1 MGAASW
7 IGRRWERSAGE
18 GADMYDVAVI
28 GGGPAGST
36 AATVLARAG
45 LKAVVLE
52 RERFPRFHIG
62 ESLLPLNQDLFDTL
76 GLTETLKEQKFVL
89 KYGAQFVSNDGL
101 VERAFDFFQGGLGAE
116 TYAYEVERETFDHL
130 LLKHAA
136 KQGAEVRE
144 GTNVLEVET
153 AADKP
158 CRLRVRTEGAD
169 SIVEAKSVIDAS
181 GQSSLLAKILD
192 LRVKHPSH
200 QKIAIFARY
209 KGGVRREGRKEG
221 NIDIV
226 LGAGCWFWIIPLR
239 DDVLSIGVVANTA
252 DWKATGLAPEAYFE
266 KAVQS
271 SPYVKERVKPGKR
284 EGDFFTASNYSYSS
298 KRFAGDGFLLAGDA
312 AEFLDPIFSTG
323 VILAMRS
330 GERAGREMA
339 EALRAGGPLRAGR
352 FKGYEKAFRR
362 WTGHHFAM
370 IDAFYGPGFG
380 NVFLTPK
387 NTLGMVKAVI
397 GLLAGRSD
405 PGLLDRIRLKL
416 FYWLVRA
423 NGKHA
428 FIPDPRAAESAVP
441 HG

>member
-1 MGAASW
+1 MH
-7 IGRRWERSAGE
+7 
-18 GADMYDVAVI
+18 DVAVI
-28 GGGPAGST
+28 GGGPAGSS

-45 LKAVVLE
+45 HKVVIVE

-62 ESLLPLNQDLFDTL
+62 ESLLPLNQDLFDQL
-76 GLTETLKEQKFVL
+76 GLTPMLQEQKFVL
-89 KYGAQFVSNDGL
+89 KYGAQFVSNDGS
-101 VERAFDFFQGGLGAE
+101 VERAFDFFQGGLGAGA
-116 TYAYEVERETFDHL
+116 YAYEVERETFDHL
-130 LLKHAA
+130 LLKHAV

-153 AADKP
+153 SADRP
-158 CRLRVRTEGAD
+158 CRLRIRTDGTE
-169 SIVEAKSVIDAS
+169 STIEAKAVIDAS
-181 GQSSLLAKILD
+181 GQSSLLAKQHD

-200 QKIAIFARY
+200 QKIAIFTRY

-226 LGAGCWFWIIPLR
+226 LGPGCWFWIIPLR
-239 DDVLSIGVVANTA
+239 DDILSIGVVANIA
-252 DWKATGLAPEAYFE
+252 DWKATGLTPEQYFDQAVE
-266 KAVQS
+266 K
-271 SPYVKERVKPGKR
+271 SPYVMSRVKPGVKT
-284 EGDFFTASNYSYSS
+284 GDSYTASNYSYSS
-298 KRFAGDGFLLAGDA
+298 TRFAGDGFLLAGDA

-330 GERAGREMA
+330 GERAGRELS
-339 EALRAGGPLRAGR
+339 EAIKSGGPLKADR

-362 WTGHHFAM
+362 WTANHFAM

-405 PGLLDRIRLKL
+405 PSLLDRLRLKL
-416 FYWLVRA
+416 FYWLVRV

-428 FIPDPRAAESAVP
+428 FIPDPRPASSAVP